1 MRNCNI
7 LFLISGSIAAYKSA
21 EAISKFSQLGY
32 TVQVVTTDSALNFI
46 GAATLEGLSGKP
58 VMSNIFE
65 NGKMMSHID
74 LVKWADVMVLAP
86 ATATTINSMNSG
98 LGQNLVSSLFLA
110 HDWEKPYFIAPAMN
124 TKMWSHPATV
134 KSMEQLKKW
143 GLMVLEPEEGAL
155 ACGDYGS
162 GRMMEPNKIVD
173 IVNKFINHKNNL
185 SILITAGGT
194 KEPIDGARCITNIS
208 TGRTAASIANVFIK
222 HKWDVTFLSSHD
234 SKLPSGTF
242 KHIRFTNIYDL
253 EEKLNTLISEN
264 KFNALI
270 HNAAVSDYVPINV
283 DLNKKINSSEDKIFL
298 EMKRSPKLIDSL
310 LSKSKNRNIQLVA
323 FKLTVNLDDT
333 QKKKKVDQ
341 LIAHSNADLVV
352 QNDISDRFENEQTH
366 FNVYDKN
373 GNISN
378 FQYSTELGEA
388 LQEKIVKELQ

>member
-124 TKMWSHPATV
+124 TKMWSHPATL

-143 GLMVLEPEEGAL
+143 GLIVLEPEEGAL

-173 IVNKFINHKNNL
+173 IVDKFINHKNNL
-185 SILITAGGT
+185 SIVITAGGT

-222 HKWDVTFLSSHD
+222 YKWDVTFLSSHD

-310 LSKSKNRNIQLVA
+310 LSKSKNRKIQLVA
-323 FKLTVNLDDT
+323 FKLTVNLDNT

-378 FQYSTELGEA
+378 FQFSTELGEA